1 MPKDLSDVPTE
12 DKLSP
17 KQERLIV
24 WRDYFQLIQD
34 GMMMRDEVGTES
46 KPWSEEDTQVS
57 TWLDVVITEIEG
69 DIMHLECGQ
78 EEYCRWGDA
87 KDLTSLDGNIDAI
100 DGRR

>member
-12 DKLSP
+12 NDLSP

-24 WRDYFQLIQD
+24 WRDYFRLLQD
-34 GMMMRDEVGTES
+34 GLARQPKGSPSNPWEERDVELNM
-46 KPWSEEDTQVS
+46 
-57 TWLDVVITEIEG
+57 WLDVVITEIEG

-87 KDLTSLDGNIDAI
+87 KDLTQLDGNIDAR
-100 DGRR
+100 DD